1 MPTSEIYRRQVI
13 LLLRIIPFVAAEEV
27 FALKGGTAI
36 NLFLRDMPRLSVDI
50 DLMFLPVMPRADSLV
65 RIDAAMK
72 RIEAAILANIA
83 KAKVRQG
90 FTDEAVTKLFISADQ
105 AQVKIELSPVT
116 RGTVFDPEL
125 RPVAQRV
132 EEEFGYAEM
141 PVVSFADLFAG
152 KLVAALDRQHPRD
165 LFDVRNLLASEGIT
179 DDLREAFLVYL
190 ISHNR
195 PMYEVLSGKKKDLT
209 QEYRAGFVG
218 MTDEPVEIADL
229 IKAQDEMIAILIGG
243 MPDRHKTFLLGFER
257 GEPDWSLLHVPHASS
272 LPAIRWRQQNLDTR
286 TPEQRAALVD
296 GLERALGVR
305 SDN

>member
-195 PMYEVLSGKKKDLT
+195 PMYEVLSGKKKDLA
-209 QEYRAGFVG
+209 QEYRAGFFG

>member
-72 RIEAAILANIA
+72 RIEATVLANIA

-165 LFDVRNLLASEGIT
+165 LFDVRNLLSSEGIT

-195 PMYEVLSGKKKDLT
+195 PMYEVLSGKKKDLA

-286 TPEQRAALVD
+286 TREQRAALVD

>member
-83 KAKVRQG
+83 KVKVRQG